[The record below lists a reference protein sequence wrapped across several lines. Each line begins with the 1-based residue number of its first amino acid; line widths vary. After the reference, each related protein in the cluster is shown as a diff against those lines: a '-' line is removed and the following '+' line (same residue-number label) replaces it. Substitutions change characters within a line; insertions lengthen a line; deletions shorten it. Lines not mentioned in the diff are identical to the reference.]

1 MHLVASVGSGLR
13 HADMLTSTFVM
24 RASYRSDPISVS
36 VGLRIGQ
43 PTSFIDE
50 YAASY
55 RGLFSDVRSFD
66 HFTRLNVGLLS
77 DVAGKSLPAIGRVSG
92 AEPQALHHFIANAA
106 WDVTQ
111 VHKRISR
118 LDTSLPRLA
127 MPTSFI

>member
-1 MHLVASVGSGLR
+1 
-13 HADMLTSTFVM
+13 M

-92 AEPQALHHFIANAA
+92 AEPQALHHFIANAD